1 MSHVRRLRQAVRVL
15 RVVPQ
20 VLCIV
25 IGCCYFIARR
35 RNDMKVPVHRKS
47 HFDTCAVAA
56 DAVTRGK
63 L

>member
-1 MSHVRRLRQAVRVL
+1 MRVL

-35 RNDMKVPVHRKS
+35 RSDMKVPVHRKS
-47 HFDTCAVAA
+47 HFNTCAVASA
-56 DAVTRGK
+56 GVTRDK